1 MQDINVNSAE
11 FNLAQ
16 DIVRFSNP
24 LHKAL
29 YRRIQTEKAILPF
42 ELLGRTLAYNP
53 YPPRFKEVFSGLESI
68 RAICISCFDY
78 EHLEKICA
86 FNANLI
92 ILDVARDEEA
102 KPRCEGL
109 ECVGYLRHYTN
120 ALIVIKDCFIDS
132 YQVLQ
137 AVVYGADGVMFN
149 TESIALKELLAFA
162 FRLGLMAFVE
172 VTNLKEI
179 KQAVLA
185 KAEGFYLPN
194 ECFEELHPIIPKRK
208 CLCTNIKERYCLESN
223 QSESDIAHL
232 FDLGVPSK
240 SLQATRADFAFAHIE
255 VI

>member
-1 MQDINVNSAE
+1 MLIVQNLTWHKILLDSQILYTKHYIAE
-11 FNLAQ
+11 SKQKKPSCLLSFW
-16 DIVRFSNP
+16 DVH
-24 LHKAL
+24 LH
-29 YRRIQTEKAILPF
+29 IILIH
-42 ELLGRTLAYNP
+42 LVSKN
-53 YPPRFKEVFSGLESI
+53 
-68 RAICISCFDY
+68 ISCFDY